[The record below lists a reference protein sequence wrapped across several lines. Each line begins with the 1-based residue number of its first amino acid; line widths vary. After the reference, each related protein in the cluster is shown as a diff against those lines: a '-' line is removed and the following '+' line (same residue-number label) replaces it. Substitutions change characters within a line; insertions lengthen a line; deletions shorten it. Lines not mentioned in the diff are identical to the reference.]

1 MDDSTFIFEL
11 LLFKDLTFVSNLNN
25 YIKLALTEGIIES
38 KDVPF
43 LVIKLVELLEN
54 KKIYIYLEHRLS
66 LAETYKLFTLFS
78 EYIISKI
85 VCEFNSIEFIE
96 VYNNCI
102 NLAVSNLKF
111 IKKPRRWLCI

>member
-11 LLFKDLTFVSNLNN
+11 LLFKDFTFVINLNN
-25 YIKLALTEGIIES
+25 YITLALTEGIIEP

-43 LVIKLVELLEN
+43 LVNRLIELLEN

-66 LAETYKLFTLFS
+66 LEETYKLFTLFS

-85 VCEFNSIEFIE
+85 VCKFNSTEFME

-102 NLAVSNLKF
+102 NLAVAKLKF